1 MVASFQGRRREQRG
15 AIRRFKPPAYA
26 ATTCFARPW
35 VPVLASEAA
44 ETDLE
49 SAGLVVVDRERVRA
63 KDVPAK
69 AMAVMEVALVAMD

>member
-1 MVASFQGRRREQRG
+1 
-15 AIRRFKPPAYA
+15 
-26 ATTCFARPW
+26 

-49 SAGLVVVDRERVRA
+49 SAGLVVLDRERVRA